1 MNSCAGCHAQPALGG
16 SSPANNPQIAVATR
30 FGADNRIP
38 SFLSAQGPVREARF
52 IKNADGTPDG
62 GVHDLFTTAGRAD
75 AGTCGLGQTDFTPQ
89 VNAGNVIFRVPTP
102 VFGAGLIEAISDST
116 ILNNANANQTQKQ
129 NLGISGHANFS
140 GNDGTITRF
149 GWKAQN
155 KSLLI
160 FAGEA
165 YNVEQGVT
173 NELFPNPRQTAPGCG
188 ILGHPED
195 NSLNGTSD
203 TTNFALFMQM
213 SAPPTPAPATPSST
227 NGQNLFNSIGC
238 NLCHTPSLQ
247 TNISAIGALSEKTAN
262 LFSDLLVHNMGPGLA
277 DQVSQGNAQGDE
289 FRSAPLWGVGQRIF
303 FLHDGRT
310 TDLLAAIRAHAS
322 NGNSQF
328 RASEANAV
336 IGNFNSLRASD
347 QQDILNFLRSL

>member
-1 MNSCAGCHAQPALGG
+1 MRTRALNSTNSLKSFAVLACGVLIASFVLSGQTITTNPSTPRDPGVRDGGPGNLGNAIPGLTASEQALFNTARGVFAEIDSVSGTEPGAPGKGLGPSFNMNSCAGCHAQPALGG
-16 SSPANNPQIAVATR
+16 SSPANNPQIAVATL

-173 NELFPNPRQTAPGCG
+173 NE
-188 ILGHPED
+188 
-195 NSLNGTSD
+195 
-203 TTNFALFMQM
+203 
-213 SAPPTPAPATPSST
+213 
-227 NGQNLFNSIGC
+227 
-238 NLCHTPSLQ
+238 
-247 TNISAIGALSEKTAN
+247 
-262 LFSDLLVHNMGPGLA
+262 
-277 DQVSQGNAQGDE
+277 
-289 FRSAPLWGVGQRIF
+289 
-303 FLHDGRT
+303 
-310 TDLLAAIRAHAS
+310 
-322 NGNSQF
+322 
-328 RASEANAV
+328 
-336 IGNFNSLRASD
+336 
-347 QQDILNFLRSL
+347 